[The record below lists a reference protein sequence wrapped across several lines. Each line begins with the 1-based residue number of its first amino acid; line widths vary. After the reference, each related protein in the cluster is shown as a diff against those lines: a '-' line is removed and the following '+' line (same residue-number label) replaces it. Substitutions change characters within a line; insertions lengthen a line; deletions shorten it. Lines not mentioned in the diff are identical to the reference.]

1 MDEAKLVL
9 EQLKKDSQINIEKI
23 TQILASSDASS
34 EKNQNFDSILFFEG
48 KGCNKCGGQGYKGR
62 VGIYEVMD
70 MGDEVK
76 HLVTTQADA
85 QTITAKAI
93 EKGILIEAN
102 KKCEKAIK
110 EIKRVCK
117 KKVIISIMKKSK
129 NFDKI
134 KNKLLKEFNFKELDE
149 GKDLILCN

>member
-93 EKGILIEAN
+93 EKGNAKLVAVAKDANPPEVVMHIPMLCEELSERLYQRILQADR
-102 KKCEKAIK
+102 K
-110 EIKRVCK
+110 
-117 KKVIISIMKKSK
+117 
-129 NFDKI
+129 
-134 KNKLLKEFNFKELDE
+134 
-149 GKDLILCN
+149 